1 MAFNSIPTTRPKP
14 DLRSSTSII
23 FRKGITIGSVRVATF
38 VLLDAVSIYLSW
50 QLALSHGTQ
59 FESPWTTTQS
69 SLFLP
74 IIIAV
79 GIGVID
85 ARGLYKSG
93 KYHRD
98 YVELV
103 KAVSLVN
110 LFLLLIAFLYNP
122 SRYISRSAFLLFWF
136 LSVTSVCTCRVA
148 IAYFVNLLRQRGI
161 VRYPVFLIADKS
173 HQEKNVQLIEHE
185 NCYSILGIADSSSLD
200 RRNREATFESL
211 QKLGVAEVFAS
222 WSSIKNRLYL
232 CWHFQT
238 IGITLRILPMEPTF
252 SLPRSGFESI
262 GNIPSPVIRAPIIIG
277 GDYWVKRG
285 FDFCFSTLLLLFFS
299 PLYFLIALL
308 IKIDSP
314 GPIFFRQTRVG
325 LHGRYFKVWKFRTMV
340 ANADRL
346 QATLEARNEMKD
358 GVLFKMKDD
367 PRITRIGKFLRR
379 YSLDELPQLFN
390 VLVGEMSIVE
400 PRPLPVRDVQR
411 FEERHF
417 IRQEVLPGIT
427 GLWQVSGRSDINN
440 FDDTVNLDIVYICSW
455 SLQLDMKIILQTVG
469 VVLQKKGAY

>member
-1 MAFNSIPTTRPKP
+1 MAFNSLPTTRSKP
-14 DLRSSTSII
+14 DLRSSTSIL
-23 FRKGITIGSVRVATF
+23 FRKGLTLGSIRIATF
-38 VLLDAVSIYLSW
+38 VLLDAISIYLSW
-50 QLALSHGTQ
+50 QVAVSNGTR
-59 FESPWTTTQS
+59 FEAPWMMTQG

-74 IIIAV
+74 LIIAV

-85 ARGLYKSG
+85 AKGLYKSG
-93 KYHRD
+93 KYYRN
-98 YVELV
+98 YLELI

-122 SRYISRSAFLLFWF
+122 NHYISRSAFLLFWF
-136 LSVTSVCTCRVA
+136 LSVTSVCTCRIVVA
-148 IAYFVNLLRQRGI
+148 FFVNLLRQRGVI
-161 VRYPVFLIADKS
+161 RYPVFLISDKA
-173 HQEKNVQLIEHE
+173 HQEKDIKLIQQE

-200 RRNREATFESL
+200 RRNREVTFATL

-222 WSSIKNRLYL
+222 WGSIKNRLYL

-238 IGITLRILPMEPTF
+238 IGITLRILPTELSF

-262 GNIPSPVIRAPIIIG
+262 GNIPSPVIHAPIIIG

-285 FDFCFSTLLLLFFS
+285 FDFCFALLALLIFS
-299 PLYFLIALL
+299 PLYLLISLL

-325 LHGRYFKVWKFRTMV
+325 LHGHQFKVWKFRTMV

-346 QATLEARNEMKD
+346 QATLEAKNDMKD

-390 VLVGEMSIVE
+390 VLVGEMSIVG

-427 GLWQVSGRSDINN
+427 GLWQVSGRSDIDN

-455 SLQLDMKIILQTVG
+455 SLQLDMKIILQTVR